1 MKKIFILPVLVLAVG
16 AAACKKR
23 APETVPQP
31 KAEDTAA
38 AGVSTGPVKAAGPVA
53 APGNYLKTT
62 VGQVGEAKAA
72 KALFEKTAQQG
83 LDNLNLDKAGGN

>member
-38 AGVSTGPVKAAGPVA
+38 AVVSTGPVKAAGLTA
-53 APGNYLKTT
+53 ASGNYLKAT
-62 VGQVGEAKAA
+62 VGHVGEAKAA
-72 KALFEKTAQQG
+72 KTLFEKTAQQG
-83 LDNLNLDKAGGN
+83 LDGLNLDKTGGN